1 MGTDCRVPWLLRQP
15 VSSAGSYTSP
25 VFPLRQLLVEQTF
38 KKRLLSCLIEGLG
51 GLGEVVPSLRCWPS
65 SGSCRTSLKAMSSF

>member
-1 MGTDCRVPWLLRQP
+1 MGTDCRVPWLLCQP
-15 VSSAGSYTSP
+15 VRLAGSYTSP

-51 GLGEVVPSLRCWPS
+51 GFGRGGCFSALLAQQRLV
-65 SGSCRTSLKAMSSF
+65 